1 MPGVGDGKMLYGRA
15 NGDGKGRRPDG
26 TPPAEV
32 THLGDG
38 GGDRGCGLEAPA
50 HALQHRRRRL
60 ELNAVVELVAA
71 FAKPDAAEGA
81 RLRSPPACDGRAP
94 AHFARGPGR
103 RPRHIGEIARIVV
116 RVHERTWRLC
126 RRR

>member
-1 MPGVGDGKMLYGRA
+1 MLYGRA

-81 RLRSPPACDGRAP
+81 RLRSLMADVGKVKWTAKGC
-94 AHFARGPGR
+94 
-103 RPRHIGEIARIVV
+103 RPITRVVV